1 MFSDIVP
8 PKKHKNKLA
17 KIKAEDHEVKILR
30 DEPAFTGREIYH
42 TMDGRDR
49 KSKVPFILG
58 IIVLVILPIIYYSV
72 FNNKTKISFEAKST
86 IFEIKDVIPMAMSE
100 KNQNASSTLSYNLI
114 YNNESKDRNIFA
126 PVEAPAAT
134 TTVTATAKTSS
145 EGEYYNLNTAT
156 TSPFTSIKVK
166 LINETSGPI
175 QVIKD
180 TRFDVK
186 GTTYYLEGQVTVKPS
201 PKSTSTPNQKYKVI
215 GFKGTSVYE
224 TFYAVDYISAIQTTV
239 DQSTDVSTGTNS
251 NAPNED
257 ILSLIPENFISLKKN
272 YVFDRNL
279 NQSGLVVVD
288 KRDFEKVLFVHS
300 KTLQDYVAILKPV
313 ADLLEYEIS
322 INDYQLELDAS
333 SGLPVSFKNLTIE
346 IKPKVKK
353 DKVAATFKGFSK
365 ETMKKIKNDIA
376 KYVNMDIAYS
386 PFWVSKVS
394 DEDHISV
401 EVK

>member
-1 MFSDIVP
+1 MYSDIVP

-17 KIKAEDHEVKILR
+17 KIKAEDHEVTILR

-42 TMDGRDR
+42 TVDGRDR

-58 IIVLVILPIIYYSV
+58 ILVLVILPIVYYSV
-72 FNNKTKISFEAKST
+72 FNNKTKITFEAKST
-86 IFEIKDVIPMAMSE
+86 IFEIKDVIPMVLSE

-126 PVEAPAAT
+126 PVESESTSTALAKS
-134 TTVTATAKTSS
+134 TVN

-166 LINETSGPI
+166 LVNETNASI

-186 GTTYYLEGQVTVKPS
+186 GTTYYLSGAANIKPTG
-201 PKSTSTPNQKYKVI
+201 KSTTTDQIKYKVI
-215 GFKGTSVYE
+215 GFKGTSVYD
-224 TFYAVDYISAIQTTV
+224 TFYAVDYISAIQTSM
-239 DQSTDVSTGTNS
+239 DQNTEVSTGTNS
-251 NAPNED
+251 NVPNED

-272 YVFDRNL
+272 YIYDRNL

-300 KTLQDYVAILKPV
+300 KTLQDYVAVLKPV
-313 ADLLEYEIS
+313 ADLLEYEIT
-322 INDYQLELDAS
+322 INDYQLEFDAS
-333 SGLPVSFKNLTIE
+333 TGLPVSFKNLTIE
-346 IKPKVKK
+346 IKPKIKR

-365 ETMKKIKNDIA
+365 ETMKKIRNDIA
-376 KYVNMDIAYS
+376 KYVNMDITYS